1 MLDVISVSYN
11 WWRHKGDHHRHPI
24 PLLLQCDQVTLCL
37 YNDLVQIKGIAV
49 VLSMVLQF
57 CAWINSRIH
66 GSKQGVTINI
76 DIYIYICNWFNK
88 LIYEPQKR
96 IFTQFILVFCVWK
109 FWFGHGKVME
119 KSWNFFLRFLW
130 EPWTW
135 YLLLLAK
142 RKAEFVV
149 VCWTHKIGLDISHC
163 PIASKIASWTS
174 GIGPHFL
181 LS

>member
-1 MLDVISVSYN
+1 MFISCFAQILTSDWLTTMKYRCAYFILDVISVSYID
-11 WWRHKGDHHRHPI
+11 WWRHNGDHHRHPI
-24 PLLLQCDQVTLCL
+24 PLSLRCDQVTLCL

-76 DIYIYICNWFNK
+76 DIYICNWFNK

-109 FWFGHGKVME
+109 FWFCHGKVME
-119 KSWNFFLRFLW
+119 LFSEIFV
-130 EPWTW
+130 EP
-135 YLLLLAK
+135 
-142 RKAEFVV
+142 
-149 VCWTHKIGLDISHC
+149 CSH
-163 PIASKIASWTS
+163 
-174 GIGPHFL
+174 
-181 LS
+181 

>member
-1 MLDVISVSYN
+1 MFISCLAQILTSDWLTTMKYRCAYFMLDVISVSYN
-11 WWRHKGDHHRHPI
+11 WWRHSGDHHRHPI
-24 PLLLQCDQVTLCL
+24 PLPLRCDQVTLCL

-76 DIYIYICNWFNK
+76 DIYICNWFNK

-119 KSWNFFLRFLW
+119 KSRNFFLIFLW
-130 EPWTW
+130 EPWIIFANNILVW
-135 YLLLLAK
+135 DK
-142 RKAEFVV
+142 
-149 VCWTHKIGLDISHC
+149 
-163 PIASKIASWTS
+163 
-174 GIGPHFL
+174 
-181 LS
+181 